1 MRAATVSRAAVRSFF
16 RVSRHGMVAVAL
28 LRVFSAA
35 LHAVFSA
42 LHAVLVATTVH
53 RRLAVFA
60 VFVPLAAAG
69 VLALAARHAFRR
81 LFTLILHVLAA
92 RASIL
97 GLRLRSARLGRRR
110 LLRR

>member
-28 LRVFSAA
+28 LRVFSA
-35 LHAVFSA
+35 A

-81 LFTLILHVLAA
+81 LFTLILHELAA
-92 RASIL
+92 RASVLVL
-97 GLRLRSARLGRRR
+97 GLRSVRLRRRR